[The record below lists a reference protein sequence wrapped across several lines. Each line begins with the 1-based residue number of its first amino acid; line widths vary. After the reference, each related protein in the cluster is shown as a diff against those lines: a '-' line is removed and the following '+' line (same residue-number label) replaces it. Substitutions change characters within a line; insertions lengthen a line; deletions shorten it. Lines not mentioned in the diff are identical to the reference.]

1 MPSSHRSRRPYL
13 IRAIYE
19 WAVDNGYTPHLLVA
33 ADYPGVSVPRQYVQ
47 EGRIT
52 LNLSPMAVQSMHLED
67 DPIWF
72 SARFSGRPF
81 DVIVPP
87 GAVLAIFARENG
99 EGLVFGEVEPP
110 AGTEGVEPVAGSPD
124 SADAATV
131 PPTEPPEPPKPKGR
145 GHLRVVK

>member
-1 MPSSHRSRRPYL
+1 MASSHKSRRPYL
-13 IRAIYE
+13 IRAIYD
-19 WAVDNGYTPHLLVA
+19 WCVDNGHTPHLLVA
-33 ADYPGVSVPRQYVQ
+33 ADYPGVNVPMQFVQ

-52 LNLSPMAVQSMHLED
+52 LNLSPMAVQALNIED

-87 GAVLAIFARENG
+87 GAVLAVFARENG

-110 AGTEGVEPVAGSPD
+110 LGGGDSPNPPAP
-124 SADAATV
+124 SA
-131 PPTEPPEPPKPKGR
+131 PEPETPKPKPR

>member
-1 MPSSHRSRRPYL
+1 MARSHKSRRPYL
-13 IRAIYE
+13 IRAIYD
-19 WAVDNGYTPHLLVA
+19 WCVDNGHTPHLLVA
-33 ADYPGVSVPRQYVQ
+33 ADYPGVNVPLQFVQ

-52 LNLSPMAVQSMHLED
+52 LNLSPMAVQSLNVED

-81 DVIVPP
+81 DVIVPT

-110 AGTEGVEPVAGSPD
+110 SGPPGPGPQPAAPTVSGAD
-124 SADAATV
+124 SVADAA
-131 PPTEPPEPPKPKGR
+131 KAKGR
-145 GHLRVVK
+145 AHLRVVK

>member
-1 MPSSHRSRRPYL
+1 MARAHRSRRPYL

-19 WAVDNGYTPHLLVA
+19 WCVDNGHTPHLLVA
-33 ADYPGVSVPRQYVQ
+33 ADYPGVSVPLQFVQ

-52 LNLSPMAVQSMHLED
+52 LNLSPMAVQALNIED

-87 GAVLAIFARENG
+87 GAVLAVFARENG

-110 AGTEGVEPVAGSPD
+110 LGGGDQPGAPPVAPAPTGS
-124 SADAATV
+124 
-131 PPTEPPEPPKPKGR
+131 EPEPGKPKAR

>member
-1 MPSSHRSRRPYL
+1 MSRSHKSRRPYL

-19 WAVDNGYTPHLLVA
+19 WCVDNGHTPHLLVA
-33 ADYPGVSVPRQYVQ
+33 ADYPGVNVPLQFVQ

-52 LNLSPMAVQSMHLED
+52 LNLSPMAVQSLNIED

-81 DVIVPP
+81 DVIVPT

-110 AGTEGVEPVAGSPD
+110 QAGDTPLPPAPAGAP
-124 SADAATV
+124 SAGGSD
-131 PPTEPPEPPKPKGR
+131 PEAPKPKGR
-145 GHLRVVK
+145 AHLRVVK

>member
-1 MPSSHRSRRPYL
+1 MARTHKSRRPYL

-19 WAVDNGYTPHLLVA
+19 WCVDNGHTPHLLVA
-33 ADYPGVSVPRQYVQ
+33 ADYPGVSVPLQFVQ

-52 LNLSPMAVQSMHLED
+52 LNLSPMAVQTLNIED

-81 DVIVPP
+81 DVIVPC

-110 AGTEGVEPVAGSPD
+110 
-124 SADAATV
+124 SADPSGDTPPPPAA
-131 PPTEPPEPPKPKGR
+131 PTPGAEPEPSKPKAR

>member
-1 MPSSHRSRRPYL
+1 MARSHKSRRPYL
-13 IRAIYE
+13 IRAIYD
-19 WAVDNGYTPHLLVA
+19 WCVDNGHTPHLLVA
-33 ADYPGVSVPRQYVQ
+33 ADYPGVTMPLQFVQ

-52 LNLSPMAVQSMHLED
+52 LNLSPMAVQALNIEEE
-67 DPIWF
+67 PIWF

-81 DVIVPP
+81 DVIVPT

-110 AGTEGVEPVAGSPD
+110 LGGGDSPSP
-124 SADAATV
+124 SA
-131 PPTEPPEPPKPKGR
+131 PPTQPTSAEPEPAKSKGR

>member
-1 MPSSHRSRRPYL
+1 MARSHKSRRPYL
-13 IRAIYE
+13 IRAIYD
-19 WAVDNGYTPHLLVA
+19 WCVDNGHTPHLLVA
-33 ADYPGVSVPRQYVQ
+33 ADYPGVNVPLQFVQ

-52 LNLSPMAVQSMHLED
+52 LNLSPMAVQSLNIED

-81 DVIVPP
+81 DVIVPT

-110 AGTEGVEPVAGSPD
+110 SGEGPTPPSSPTP
-124 SADAATV
+124 DAETA
-131 PPTEPPEPPKPKGR
+131 KPKGR